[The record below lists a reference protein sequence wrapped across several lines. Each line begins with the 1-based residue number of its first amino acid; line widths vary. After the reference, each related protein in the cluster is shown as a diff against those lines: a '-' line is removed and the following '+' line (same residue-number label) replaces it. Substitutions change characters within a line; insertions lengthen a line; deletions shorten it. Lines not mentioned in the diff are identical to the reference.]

1 MITVQYAVTSSI
13 IVPQSLIIRQC
24 AAKSWLPGGGRRISQ
39 SGRGLFNGMAC
50 PAAGNFTLFR

>member
-1 MITVQYAVTSSI
+1 MVFATDFMDAADAVTG
-13 IVPQSLIIRQC
+13 P
-24 AAKSWLPGGGRRISQ
+24 LPGGGRRTSQ